1 MNNKQD
7 SWGSDEVYLRYD
19 RTERLQRAPES
30 VQQMYETDY
39 IKKISILKSL
49 TATHSSRSM
58 LFALLAVFAFGVF
71 SFFLQSDRSSGS
83 IHGIPI
89 SVEYTVHH
97 DALYV
102 TVVFSETECS
112 GTIELPFTVHIT
124 ARNRKTGQQKSKL
137 TDVIYIGNGLS
148 VPVQF
153 GSVDYQQLTVVV
165 CTENKTLTL
174 RKHVKK

>member
-7 SWGSDEVYLRYD
+7 SWSAGEVYVRYD
-19 RTERLQRAPES
+19 RKERLQRAPES
-30 VQQMYETDY
+30 VQQMYEADY
-39 IKKISILKSL
+39 IKKISMLKSL
-49 TATHSSRSM
+49 TAMRSSRSM

-89 SVEYTVHH
+89 SVKYTMYH
-97 DALYV
+97 DSLYV
-102 TVVFSETECS
+102 TVVFSEIECS

-124 ARNRKTGQQKSKL
+124 AWKRKTGKQESKL
-137 TDVIYIGNGLS
+137 TDVIYIGNELS

-153 GSVDYQQLTVVV
+153 GAFDYQQLTVVV